1 MKSTKTV
8 RLGDVCEISIG
19 RTPPRS
25 ISACWDAEKASG
37 NVWLSI
43 SDLNTTENG
52 IVTNSKEYVSDYAV
66 SSCGMSLVKK
76 GTLLVS
82 FKLTLG
88 RTAIAGRDLFTNEA
102 IAALS
107 IRDTYK
113 GQIDQ
118 KYLIAFF
125 AYFDW
130 GAYASGNEK
139 VLGKTLNKQTLA
151 EIPIPLPSLSEQEA
165 IVARLDAAL
174 ARATR
179 LAEHFATI
187 AQNADLSFK
196 ATLAETFARGAE
208 ESSGSRNTRKP
219 RNPREPSQEW
229 PLVRL
234 GDVCETITDGDHQ
247 PPPQS
252 PSGIPFLVISNVAK
266 GRLCF
271 ENTRFVPEEYYNS
284 IPDFKK
290 PKSGDVLL
298 TVTGSFGIPVLVDG
312 KKPFCFQRHIALLR
326 PRNIETHFLA
336 YLLASPQSFEYFDHV
351 ATGTAQKTVSLSS
364 LRKMAI
370 PLPPISVQ
378 RDIVARLD
386 AARAR
391 CEGIAEQAR
400 RGAAAAEN
408 LKKALLKEAFE

>member
-1 MKSTKTV
+1 M
-8 RLGDVCEISIG
+8 
-19 RTPPRS
+19 
-25 ISACWDAEKASG
+25 
-37 NVWLSI
+37 
-43 SDLNTTENG
+43 
-52 IVTNSKEYVSDYAV
+52 
-66 SSCGMSLVKK
+66 
-76 GTLLVS
+76 
-82 FKLTLG
+82 
-88 RTAIAGRDLFTNEA
+88 
-102 IAALS
+102 
-107 IRDTYK
+107 
-113 GQIDQ
+113 
-118 KYLIAFF
+118 
-125 AYFDW
+125 
-130 GAYASGNEK
+130 
-139 VLGKTLNKQTLA
+139 
-151 EIPIPLPSLSEQEA
+151 
-165 IVARLDAAL
+165 
-174 ARATR
+174 
-179 LAEHFATI
+179 
-187 AQNADLSFK
+187 
-196 ATLAETFARGAE
+196 
-208 ESSGSRNTRKP
+208 
-219 RNPREPSQEW
+219 
-229 PLVRL
+229 RL

-364 LRKMAI
+364 LRKMDI
-370 PLPPISVQ
+370 PLPPLSGQ
-378 RDIVARLD
+378 RDVVARLD

-408 LKKALLKEAFE
+408 LKKALLQEAFA